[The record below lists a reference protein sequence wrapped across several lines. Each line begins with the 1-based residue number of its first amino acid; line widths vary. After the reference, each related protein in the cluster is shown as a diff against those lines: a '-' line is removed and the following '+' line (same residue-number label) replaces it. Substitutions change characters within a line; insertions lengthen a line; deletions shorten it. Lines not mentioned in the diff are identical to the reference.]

1 VSEFLSA
8 LGLVFVI
15 EGLVFAAFPGPTK
28 RALASVMQSP
38 DNMLRGVGLVSAVVG
53 LVLIWIIRG

>member
-8 LGLVFVI
+8 VGLVFVI
-15 EGLVFAAFPGPTK
+15 EGLIFAALPGPTK

-38 DNMLRGVGLVSAVVG
+38 DHLLRGVGLVSAVAG
-53 LVLIWIIRG
+53 LILIWLVRG

>member
-15 EGLVFAAFPGPTK
+15 EGLIFAAFPGPTK
-28 RALASVMQSP
+28 RALESVLHSP
-38 DNMLRGVGLVSAVVG
+38 DAFMRAAGLISAVAG
-53 LVLIWIIRG
+53 LILIWLVRG